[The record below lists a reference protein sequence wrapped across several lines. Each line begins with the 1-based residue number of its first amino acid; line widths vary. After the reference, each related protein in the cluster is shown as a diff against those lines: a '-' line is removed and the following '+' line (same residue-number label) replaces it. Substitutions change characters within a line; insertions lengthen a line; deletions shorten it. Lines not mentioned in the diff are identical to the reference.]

1 MLRAA
6 SSRSFLLVSLINGS
20 FSLNLLQLLKS
31 RLPKSAFWRNL
42 TLMVGGSAV
51 GQGLTIAASP
61 ALSRLY
67 TPSDFGLLSVYTS
80 ITSIIVVVSTW
91 SYHQAIP
98 APESDEDGAS
108 LTLLSLTLVLLTA
121 VLASAVLAFGH
132 EWVERFVG
140 GAGFAPYFLVVPLGV
155 VGASAYEIFSQWAA
169 RKRAFG
175 DLART
180 SAQRGLAQAGTQ
192 LVLGFAKVGA
202 PGLIAGQLLGQWSG
216 TLRIARRAWRED
228 RAALR
233 EASASSIVRT
243 ARRFRRFPMFT
254 LPGSVLNALDANVA
268 PLLFAHFFGSAVTG
282 YFALGH
288 RLVSVPFLLIASSAQ
303 KVFYPAA
310 AKAKQQGT
318 LAAETAQTYLNL
330 LRVILPIVVLM
341 TASAPEVFAIAMG
354 AKWREAGVYMQ
365 WLSLRACF
373 TMIVFPLTPLIFVLD
388 RQAVGS
394 LFSALQLVVRIGS
407 VLIGSRYEDPRL
419 AVGLLGTGTGL
430 LWLGYMFY
438 LLAISG
444 ANVPL
449 AVRQLLAELL
459 FALAIS
465 APVFGLKLVTSNEL
479 AITAVTTV
487 CGLLGLM
494 IVVRRSGF
502 RLRSRTVVG
511 S

>member
-1 MLRAA
+1 
-6 SSRSFLLVSLINGS
+6 
-20 FSLNLLQLLKS
+20 LLQFLKS
-31 RLPKSAFWRNL
+31 RLPKSTFWRNF

-61 ALSRLY
+61 VLSRLY

-108 LTLLSLTLVLLTA
+108 LTLLSLGLALLTA
-121 VLASAVLAFGH
+121 ALAGVVLAFAH
-132 EWVERFVG
+132 EAIEHAIG
-140 GAGFAPYFLVVPLGV
+140 LTGFAPYFVAVPLGV
-155 VGASAYEIFSQWAA
+155 IGASGYEIFSQWAV
-169 RKRAFG
+169 RKKAFG

-180 SAQRGLAQAGTQ
+180 SAQRGFAQAGTQ
-192 LVLGFAKVGA
+192 LALGFAKVG
-202 PGLIAGQLLGQWSG
+202 GLGLLAGQVLGQWSG

-228 RAALR
+228 GAALR
-233 EASASSIVRT
+233 SASAASVLST
-243 ARRFRRFPMFT
+243 ARRFRRFPLLT
-254 LPGSVLNALDANVA
+254 LPGAVLNAVDANVA

-318 LAAETAQTYLNL
+318 LATETAQTYIKLI
-330 LRVILPIVVLM
+330 RVILPIVVLM

-394 LFSALQLVVRIGS
+394 LFSGLQLVVRIGS
-407 VLIGSRYEDPRL
+407 VLVGSYYEDPRL
-419 AVGLLGTGTGL
+419 AVGLLGTGTGV

-444 ANVPL
+444 ASVAL
-449 AVRQLLAELL
+449 ALRQLVVELVL
-459 FALAIS
+459 ALALA
-465 APVFGLKLVTSNEL
+465 APVFGLKLVTNNDL
-479 AITAVTTV
+479 AITAVATA
-487 CGLLGLM
+487 CGLLGLLV
-494 IVVRRSGF
+494 ILRRSAHS
-502 RLRSRTVVG
+502 RSA
-511 S
+511 